1 MRSAILWEKYFAQRE
16 LLQAELA
23 QQLRINMSTLVGNIC
38 DADVLLVAADGSK
51 LPAHQ
56 CILQQRAPG
65 FYRRHIE
72 PTVAATPRDANTGGL
87 LEVAVGDIDSAGLR
101 FFIRSVYTEDE
112 VSQLPDKIDEVM
124 REHDDDDKDD
134 RAASQASQHTC
145 TMEESTEFE
154 ELNPATEEDDERR
167 SEEHSASQGDSLEA
181 SKNTSMCQLTDVT
194 NTASMM
200 PERAPTMTSFRELA
214 ADSPMCTSLSSE
226 RLDSRLSTRDESLTR
241 QESIERERKRSIADM
256 SSGKFI
262 RFDETMQNEP
272 NSNVEQERHS
282 SAGGSKHIFQMFI
295 GLSGNT
301 DGEMWHSAPGPEG
314 IRGRAMMA
322 RRLSVT
328 SLTSLTSIDLTPNY
342 DGSMPIADRNP
353 SCKLAAD
360 LLNMYLKNIDTD
372 VVVKTDNGELFA
384 HRCILSATCPYFKN
398 QLQKHQKN
406 QIELKGYSRTA
417 VHFFLSFL
425 YGGLTSIGDD
435 VDVWELVSLATH
447 LNMDSLTRVVLLH
460 FRANK
465 CHLFH
470 RPCATCV
477 SAVFDALPQFYA
489 IKCLR
494 PLYDEALS
502 WQAKHFARIW
512 KGRVFMHLNPRWQKE
527 CFETLVR
534 EMDEESVI
542 DVLLGCERLQMS
554 LPRSKSKV
562 ASEVVQ
568 GLVADV
574 LEYCQEFLMQSF
586 DTLIGSE
593 AFKAQGKGL
602 ALNLSLL
609 EDVLPTLVRSLSAD
623 TAIRTYLNLL
633 ELFKTIQSQSPSP
646 KRTSSSMSIPIDEW
660 SPRFLNLVRRLYE
673 LIDRH
678 LLHYAASVV
687 KAEAWNQLSEAD
699 QQRIQDTGIFVE
711 MRQPKAPPPK
721 LSSFNRTYKRSASA
735 GVQMSV
741 GNMHERTRSLER
753 ARQFSVIEQVIEDI
767 EPPVQGNQMEV
778 IEEKIIFEVHR
789 RANSMK
795 ERSTNAIRYE
805 TEPKTSISEERQTS
819 HSTSSS
825 SNLKLEHR
833 KSTENRPLLK
843 ADSIETSM
851 KATTSSAKENPRRRW
866 SSSGKEPQKKQEE
879 ILEEQRLERQN
890 THTVMVSSAN
900 KGALPHITSSQGQPS
915 SKKGSDKPKS
925 VVKPMVKENQPST
938 IVASTSSKATH
949 ASTSQVKAKTL
960 PRTGTSLTSRV
971 IHPVS
976 TTRGPTASTTA
987 SRIPASSAI
996 HSAAQG
1002 LGIEKTK
1009 RRLPKEQTKK
1019 DQSRSV
1025 QSSSKI
1031 PRSPKTARKSATN
1044 SAR

>member
-1 MRSAILWEKYFAQRE
+1 DAIVCLHIIEDLYVTGSGSMRSAILWEKYFAQRE

-72 PTVAATPRDANTGGL
+72 PTVIATPRDANTGGL

-112 VSQLPDKIDEVM
+112 VSQLPYKIDEVM
-124 REHDDDDKDD
+124 REDDNDDKDD

-154 ELNPATEEDDERR
+154 ELNRAIEEDDERR
-167 SEEHSASQGDSLEA
+167 SEERSASQGDSLEA
-181 SKNTSMCQLTDVT
+181 LKNTSMCQLTDVT
-194 NTASMM
+194 NTAFGANMM
-200 PERAPTMTSFRELA
+200 PDRAPTMTSFRELA

-226 RLDSRLSTRDESLTR
+226 RLDSRLSARDESLTR
-241 QESIERERKRSIADM
+241 QESIEHERKRSVADM

-262 RFDETMQNEP
+262 RFDETAQNEP
-272 NSNVEQERHS
+272 NSNVEQEGHS
-282 SAGGSKHIFQMFI
+282 SAGASKHIFQMFI

-342 DGSMPIADRNP
+342 DGSMPMADRNP

-447 LNMDSLTRVVLLH
+447 LNMDSLTRVILLH

-477 SAVFDALPQFYA
+477 SAVFDALPQFYS

-527 CFETLVR
+527 CFEALVR

-574 LEYCQEFLMQSF
+574 LEYSQEFLMQSF
-586 DTLIGSE
+586 DTVIGSE

-623 TAIRTYLNLL
+623 TAIKTYLNLL
-633 ELFKTIQSQSPSP
+633 ELFKTIQNEPPSP

-673 LIDRH
+673 LIDRY

-721 LSSFNRTYKRSASA
+721 LSSFNR
-735 GVQMSV
+735 
-741 GNMHERTRSLER
+741 
-753 ARQFSVIEQVIEDI
+753 VIEDI
-767 EPPVQGNQMEV
+767 EPIAQGNQMEV
-778 IEEKIIFEVHR
+778 VEEKVHR

-795 ERSTNAIRYE
+795 ERSTNAVGYE
-805 TEPKTSISEERQTS
+805 TEPKTSSTSVERQTP

-833 KSTENRPLLK
+833 KPTENRPLLK
-843 ADSIETSM
+843 ADSIESSV
-851 KATTSSAKENPRRRW
+851 KATTSTVKENPRRRW

-925 VVKPMVKENQPST
+925 VVKPMVKENQPLT
-938 IVASTSSKATH
+938 TVASTSSKVTH
-949 ASTSQVKAKTL
+949 ASTSQN
-960 PRTGTSLTSRV
+960 
-971 IHPVS
+971 
-976 TTRGPTASTTA
+976 
-987 SRIPASSAI
+987 
-996 HSAAQG
+996 
-1002 LGIEKTK
+1002 
-1009 RRLPKEQTKK
+1009 
-1019 DQSRSV
+1019 
-1025 QSSSKI
+1025 SSSK
-1031 PRSPKTARKSATN
+1031 
-1044 SAR
+1044 